1 MDRQANINRFEA
13 EMKKVTREGADRLM
27 AFIRKSDMYAA
38 PASTR
43 FHLSVT
49 GGLLQHSLNVLDTL
63 RANLTKNDDG
73 TYSYEVAGCPVARV
87 TEENV
92 IIMAL
97 LHDIC
102 KTYFYTTEI
111 RNRKV
116 NGKWE
121 QYEAFTVDD
130 KIPYGHGE
138 KSVMMIEEYM
148 KLQPVER
155 YAIRW
160 HMGYTDPDT
169 LSLGNAIDKYP
180 MVWALHS
187 ADTQASHFM
196 EDDADN
202 KLAYIDQ
209 SAGAYADQPTMQE
222 TAETVFEE
230 ATPV

>member
-1 MDRQANINRFEA
+1 MYKRQ
-13 EMKKVTREGADRLM
+13 
-27 AFIRKSDMYAA
+27 
-38 PASTR
+38 
-43 FHLSVT
+43 
-49 GGLLQHSLNVLDTL
+49 
-63 RANLTKNDDG
+63 
-73 TYSYEVAGCPVARV
+73 
-87 TEENV
+87 
-92 IIMAL
+92 
-97 LHDIC
+97 
-102 KTYFYTTEI
+102 YFYTTEI

-160 HMGYTDPDT
+160 HMGYSDPDT
-169 LSLGNAIDKYP
+169 LSFGNAINKYP

-196 EDDADN
+196 EDDTDN
-202 KLAYIDQ
+202 KLAYIDR